1 VQAKSSNEINPR
13 ISRDLPVRLSG
24 WHWGKKE
31 RLVLCRTE
39 KRDTRREA
47 KALKAAKVE
56 NAIEQ
61 ELLNRL
67 KQGTYG
73 DIYNFD
79 QKVYERVLQ
88 AAEVSLML
96 AHYRRAANS
105 EFPSSR
111 IPDAITRLES

>member
-1 VQAKSSNEINPR
+1 MFTLR
-13 ISRDLPVRLSG
+13 
-24 WHWGKKE
+24 
-31 RLVLCRTE
+31 RTE

-79 QKVYERVLQ
+79 QKVYERVLE
-88 AAEVSLML
+88 AAEVSSAPQPWTGSLISLSLPRPCAWAGQGCLLLGIGGEADASDPIQVMRL
-96 AHYRRAANS
+96 
-105 EFPSSR
+105 PS
-111 IPDAITRLES
+111 

>member
-1 VQAKSSNEINPR
+1 MR
-13 ISRDLPVRLSG
+13 
-24 WHWGKKE
+24 
-31 RLVLCRTE
+31 RTE

-79 QKVYERVLQ
+79 QKVYERVLE
-88 AAEVSLML
+88 AAEVSHPPALPCWPL
-96 AHYRRAANS
+96 GILITQSQAN
-105 EFPSSR
+105 
-111 IPDAITRLES
+111 RL

>member
-1 VQAKSSNEINPR
+1 MRGVLAYTQR
-13 ISRDLPVRLSG
+13 I
-24 WHWGKKE
+24 GKVKIARMGVGCLTVE
-31 RLVLCRTE
+31 ASQHSTPCALCVGLR
-39 KRDTRREA
+39 RGDTRREV

-79 QKVYERVLQ
+79 QKVYERVLE
-88 AAEVSLML
+88 AAEVPAVMPPPLMRTCHTS
-96 AHYRRAANS
+96 AVQY
-105 EFPSSR
+105 
-111 IPDAITRLES
+111 

>member
-1 VQAKSSNEINPR
+1 MSIP
-13 ISRDLPVRLSG
+13 
-24 WHWGKKE
+24 
-31 RLVLCRTE
+31 CRTE

-79 QKVYERVLQ
+79 QKVYERVLE
-88 AAEVSLML
+88 AAEVGYSLAIPRHPAPVM
-96 AHYRRAANS
+96 AAM
-105 EFPSSR
+105 
-111 IPDAITRLES
+111 

>member
-1 VQAKSSNEINPR
+1 MSSPR
-13 ISRDLPVRLSG
+13 
-24 WHWGKKE
+24 
-31 RLVLCRTE
+31 RTE

-79 QKVYERVLQ
+79 QKVYERVLE
-88 AAEVSLML
+88 AAEVS
-96 AHYRRAANS
+96 HPSANTAYPC
-105 EFPSSR
+105 FPR
-111 IPDAITRLES
+111 HRLLRPS

>member
-1 VQAKSSNEINPR
+1 MEGCEGNFGLHSKDRQGQDSQDGRGVSHCGGLAALNPLC
-13 ISRDLPVRLSG
+13 IV
-24 WHWGKKE
+24 
-31 RLVLCRTE
+31 CRTE
-39 KRDTRREA
+39 KRDTRREV

-79 QKVYERVLQ
+79 QKVYERVLE
-88 AAEVSLML
+88 AAEVPAVMPPPLMRTCHTS
-96 AHYRRAANS
+96 AVQY
-105 EFPSSR
+105 
-111 IPDAITRLES
+111 

>member
-1 VQAKSSNEINPR
+1 
-13 ISRDLPVRLSG
+13 
-24 WHWGKKE
+24 
-31 RLVLCRTE
+31 LVLCRTE

-79 QKVYERVLQ
+79 QKVYERVLE

-96 AHYRRAANS
+96 ARSRHAANS
-105 EFPSSR
+105 DISTRR
-111 IPDAITRLES
+111 IPDVDACLEY

>member
-1 VQAKSSNEINPR
+1 MHP
-13 ISRDLPVRLSG
+13 G
-24 WHWGKKE
+24 
-31 RLVLCRTE
+31 RTE
-39 KRDTRREA
+39 KRDTRREV

-79 QKVYERVLQ
+79 QKVYERVLE
-88 AAEVSLML
+88 AAEVPAVTPPPVKCTCSTL
-96 AHYRRAANS
+96 
-105 EFPSSR
+105 
-111 IPDAITRLES
+111 

>member
-1 VQAKSSNEINPR
+1 MLGYSCGIT
-13 ISRDLPVRLSG
+13 
-24 WHWGKKE
+24 
-31 RLVLCRTE
+31 CRTE

-79 QKVYERVLQ
+79 QKVYERVLE
-88 AAEVSLML
+88 AAEVSSAPSALDRIEALSILTKTMCL
-96 AHYRRAANS
+96 GRARLP
-105 EFPSSR
+105 PSWYWWG
-111 IPDAITRLES
+111 E

>member
-1 VQAKSSNEINPR
+1 MGGCEGSFGSQPCK
-13 ISRDLPVRLSG
+13 G
-24 WHWGKKE
+24 GKVKTARMGLGCLTAE
-31 RLVLCRTE
+31 SPQHSPCCATGRTE
-39 KRDTRREA
+39 KRDTRREV

-79 QKVYERVLQ
+79 QKVYERVLE
-88 AAEVSLML
+88 AAEVP
-96 AHYRRAANS
+96 AAM
-105 EFPSSR
+105 P
-111 IPDAITRLES
+111 PRLKCTCAAS